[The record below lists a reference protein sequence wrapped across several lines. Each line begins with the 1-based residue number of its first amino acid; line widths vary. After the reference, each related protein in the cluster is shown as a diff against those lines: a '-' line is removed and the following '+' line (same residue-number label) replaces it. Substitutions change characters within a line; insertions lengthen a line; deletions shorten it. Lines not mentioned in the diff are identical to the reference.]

1 MLDALKALFENNA
14 ISEEI
19 RAEIEQAWEQRIQE
33 NRLSATAEL
42 REEFA
47 QKYEHDK
54 ATMVEAI
61 DTMLEEKLAEELN
74 EFADDRQKLAEARA
88 KYAVA
93 MRENANLMKNFVVQQ
108 LGKEIGELH
117 EDQKAMAG
125 KFSKLENFV
134 VDSLSKEIAEF
145 YEDKKDLAETK
156 VRLVR
161 EAKEHLAKVK
171 SKFITDATKIV
182 AETVEKGLTKEVI
195 FNGFR
200 ELKGVWLELKGN
212 LRLKRYLNAF
222 FVFSMAVQTIMLMAV
237 YFGEKEIEWGS
248 DSEKTTGLIISILVI
263 QLVAIVGAIL
273 TSRASSKYGNIKTLI
288 AVNVVWMLVCV
299 YAYFMVTP
307 FQFYI
312 AAGIVGLVTG
322 GVQSLGRSTYS
333 KFLPET
339 EDTTSYFS
347 FYDVAEKIGIVIG
360 MLIFAL
366 VDQISSMRYA
376 ILFLFIFFLVG
387 IILLFRV
394 PENKNV

>member
-14 ISEEI
+14 ISEDI
-19 RAEIEQAWEQRIQE
+19 RAEIEQAWDAKIQE
-33 NRLSATAEL
+33 NRMHATAEL

-61 DTMLEEKLAEELN
+61 DTMLEEKLSEELN

-93 MRENANLMKNFVVQQ
+93 MRENADLMSKFVTQQ

-161 EAKEHLAKVK
+161 EAKTHLAKVK

-182 AETVEKGLTKEVI
+182 AETVEKGLNKEMTQLREDIDSARKNDFGRKIFESFASEYTNSYLNEKSETAKLLKVVGLKDKQLAEAKKMAGKAINLVESRDTEIRIAKDTAKRKEVM
-195 FNGFR
+195 NELLSPLNQGQR
-200 ELKGVWLELKGN
+200 EIMADLLE
-212 LRLKRYLNAF
+212 
-222 FVFSMAVQTIMLMAV
+222 SVQT
-237 YFGEKEIEWGS
+237 EKLNKSFDKYMPSVIAGNTPAK
-248 DSEKTTGLIISILVI
+248 KTKATLTEGTKITGNKQNNDID
-263 QLVAIVGAIL
+263 
-273 TSRASSKYGNIKTLI
+273 ASPSVTD
-288 AVNVVWMLVCV
+288 NVVDIRRL
-299 YAYFMVTP
+299 
-307 FQFYI
+307 
-312 AAGIVGLVTG
+312 AGL
-322 GVQSLGRSTYS
+322 
-333 KFLPET
+333 K
-339 EDTTSYFS
+339 
-347 FYDVAEKIGIVIG
+347 
-360 MLIFAL
+360 
-366 VDQISSMRYA
+366 
-376 ILFLFIFFLVG
+376 
-387 IILLFRV
+387 
-394 PENKNV
+394 